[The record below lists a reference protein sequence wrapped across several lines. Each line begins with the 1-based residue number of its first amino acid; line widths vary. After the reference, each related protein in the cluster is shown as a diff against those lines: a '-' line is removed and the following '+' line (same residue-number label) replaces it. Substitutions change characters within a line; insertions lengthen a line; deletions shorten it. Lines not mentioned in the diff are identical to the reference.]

1 MQEELGNIVLLISL
15 KPITS
20 SNFELAIGLKYL
32 LVIKISGCGY
42 FVRSNNTRSVISC
55 LDGADFVYDG

>member
-1 MQEELGNIVLLISL
+1 MGNIVLLISL

-20 SNFELAIGLKYL
+20 SNIELAIGIKYL
-32 LVIKISGCGY
+32 LVIRIFGCGY
-42 FVRSNNTRSVISC
+42 FIRSNNTRSVISY